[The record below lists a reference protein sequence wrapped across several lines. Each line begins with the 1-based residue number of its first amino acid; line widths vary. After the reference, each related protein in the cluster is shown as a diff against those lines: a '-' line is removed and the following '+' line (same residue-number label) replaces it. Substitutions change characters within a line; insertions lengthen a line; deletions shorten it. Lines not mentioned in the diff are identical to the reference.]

1 MEQLISESLNKYL
14 GSTKLSMGQIASRW
28 GVSTPLLSQIKSGKK
43 KAGLELGLKILRE
56 AGVELT
62 DRQKWLE
69 SRKTEGE
76 ESAKIFEDIKKERTE
91 YRLQKNICDHLTS
104 NPILTD
110 LFLDISLMREKGFS
124 WSGILKN
131 YGEYGLEQ
139 VEFLMSSGLVRK
151 EGERYFIVQ
160 DKLPHALNAENSFGL
175 MSGIFEI
182 FKRKVKNEDFRGEFH
197 FDITDVSQEGYE
209 ELKKLN
215 IEYTKKMV
223 AIVKKN
229 EQPRVTGGIRVIA
242 QNLVGILKVFI
253 IVILTGYLAQDSYAQ
268 GNGLT
273 GGASGKVISID
284 QLSVGD
290 LISFPKG
297 SFSYGKTPRAII
309 VDHEKKLKV
318 EFKPASL
325 GTPFFETK
333 QDAVDGA
340 IKLNQLLKSGSVSR
354 EEALTLARRYMIH
367 CSAGGSAP
375 TVVMNEIETQIRSG
389 AIVPIGFK
397 VEQSY
402 TPEGKPLY
410 RAIGNYLL
418 PCNERD

>member
-1 MEQLISESLNKYL
+1 MEQIISESLNKYL

-62 DRQKWLE
+62 ERQKWLE
-69 SRKTEGE
+69 ARKTEGE
-76 ESAKIFEDIKKERTE
+76 ESAKIFEDLKKERTE
-91 YRLQKNICDHLTS
+91 FRLQKNICDHLTS

-110 LFLDISLMREKGFS
+110 LFLDISLMKEKGFS
-124 WSGILKN
+124 WNGILKN

-139 VEFLMSSGLVRK
+139 IDFLMSSGLVRK
-151 EGERYFIVQ
+151 EGDRYYIIQ
-160 DKLPHALNAENSFGL
+160 DKLPHALNPENSFGL

-223 AIVKKN
+223 AIIKN
-229 EQPRVTGGIRVIA
+229 NEKPRVTGGIRVIA
-242 QNLVGILKVFI
+242 QNLVGILKVL
-253 IVILTGYLAQDSYAQ
+253 IVVVLTGYFGQESYAQ

-284 QLSVGD
+284 QINVGD
-290 LISFPKG
+290 LFG
-297 SFSYGKTPRAII
+297 VARQSFSYGKTARSTV
-309 VDHEKKLKV
+309 VDSERKLKV

-325 GTPFFETK
+325 ATPLFENK
-333 QDAVDGA
+333 EDAIEGA
-340 IKLNQLLKSGSVSR
+340 VKVNQMFKSGSISR
-354 EEALTLARRYMIH
+354 EEARTLANRYQIH
-367 CSAGGSAP
+367 CGSSGTGNGMA
-375 TVVMNEIETQIRSG
+375 MNEIERQIRKGS
-389 AIVPIGFK
+389 IVAIGFT
-397 VEQSY
+397 VEQSF
-402 TPEGKPLY
+402 TPDGKPLY

-418 PCNERD
+418 PCATKD